1 MRIPNLQ
8 APCHRGIAVLLAVVL
23 VFTLILVV
31 AYAAEAET
39 TAACEV
45 DQGKL
50 ARPTTDAPSPP
61 GSWLSTVTGKISPGD
76 QSTGCCRTGSAA
88 EYPLLAPPS
97 PASAWTAVCD
107 CSSIRVTNST

>member
-50 ARPTTDAPSPP
+50 ARTTAGAPGKPSYSVHPP
-61 GSWLSTVTGKISPGD
+61 LPACTPKI
-76 QSTGCCRTGSAA
+76 
-88 EYPLLAPPS
+88 
-97 PASAWTAVCD
+97 PA
-107 CSSIRVTNST
+107 